1 MLHKKQ
7 NKMTKKTN
15 IRVIISGG
23 GTGGHVFPA
32 IAIANAIKEQS
43 PDAELLFVGAKGKIE
58 MQAVPNAGYKIE
70 ALPIQGFLRKIS
82 FHNVKLIFNLIKSL
96 LLSNKIIKKFKPDI
110 VVGVGGYASGAIVYV
125 AQKKGIPTLI
135 QEQNSYAGVT
145 NKILSR
151 KAKKICVAYDNMEKF
166 FDSKKIVKTGN
177 PVRKYLYNNN
187 VDKNKALDFFKL
199 SKNKTTILVLGGSG
213 GARSVN
219 QAVIG
224 GLETI
229 KSNPNIQ
236 FIWQTGK
243 YYYEKSFEELKK
255 HNTDNVQIFAFIK
268 KMDFAFAVA
277 DIVISRAGAGTISEL
292 CLVKKPAILVPS
304 PNVAEDHQTK
314 NAMALTK
321 ENAAILVKDV
331 DAEKLLIK
339 ETIKLSENKEKLLS
353 LTKNISKLAI
363 YDSDKLIVNEIFKLK
378 TND

>member
-1 MLHKKQ
+1 
-7 NKMTKKTN
+7 MTQKSN
-15 IRVIISGG
+15 IKIIISGG

-43 PDAELLFVGAKGKIE
+43 PDTELLFVGAQGKIE

-151 KAKKICVAYDNMEKF
+151 KAKKICVAYDNLDKF
-166 FDSKKIVKTGN
+166 FDKKKIVKTGN
-177 PVRKYLYNNN
+177 PVRKYLYNNK
-187 VDKNKALDFFKL
+187 VNKEEALDFFKL
-199 SKNKTTILVLGGSG
+199 NRNKTTILVLGGSG

-219 QAVIG
+219 NAVIG

-229 KSNPNIQ
+229 KANSNIQ

-243 YYYEKSFEELKK
+243 YYYEKSLEELKK
-255 HNTDNVQIFAFIK
+255 HNADNVHIYPFIK

-292 CLVKKPAILVPS
+292 CLVKKPSILVPS

-314 NAMALTK
+314 NAMALTDK
-321 ENAAILVKDV
+321 NAAILVKDI

-339 ETIKLSENKEKLLS
+339 EAIKLSKNKEKLFSLS
-353 LTKNISKLAI
+353 KNISQLAI

-378 TND
+378 TD

>member
-1 MLHKKQ
+1 
-7 NKMTKKTN
+7 MTAKSD

-32 IAIANAIKEQS
+32 IAIANAIK
-43 PDAELLFVGAKGKIE
+43 AERPNSEILFVGAEGKIE

-82 FHNVKLIFNLIKSL
+82 FHNVKLIFNLLKSL
-96 LLSNKIIKKFKPDI
+96 RLSNKIIKKFKPDV
-110 VVGVGGYASGAIVYV
+110 VVGVGGYASGAIVYK

-135 QEQNSYAGVT
+135 QEQNSYAGIT

-166 FDSKKIVKTGN
+166 FDKDKIIKTGN
-177 PVRKYLYNNN
+177 PVRKYLYNNEI
-187 VDKNKALDFFKL
+187 DKAAAQKFFNL
-199 SKNKTTILVLGGSG
+199 SKNKTSILILGGSG

-219 QAVIG
+219 QAVIHS
-224 GLETI
+224 LSKI
-229 KSNPNIQ
+229 KANKNVQ

-243 YYYEKSFEELKK
+243 YYHEQSLKALQE
-255 HNTDNVQIFAFIK
+255 NSANNVHIYPFIK
-268 KMDFAFAVA
+268 KMDYAFAVA

-314 NAMALTK
+314 NAMALSEK
-321 ENAAILVKDV
+321 NAAISVKDK
-331 DAEKLLIK
+331 DAVNTLIDK
-339 ETIKLSENKEKLLS
+339 AIELSEDKEKMLLLS
-353 LTKNISKLAI
+353 KNISNLAM
-363 YDSDKLIVNEIFKLK
+363 YNSDKLIVDEIFKLVV
-378 TND
+378 TGF